1 MTDKPDPIGEAI
13 AATDT
18 PPMLEVPVI
27 IRSSGRQ
34 VSLLLPVEPPF
45 TESELAE
52 LCGWMLTGLLVQL
65 RAIAEHRRSPI
76 QVVRSMPS

>member
-1 MTDKPDPIGEAI
+1 MTDDVIGKAI
-13 AATDT
+13 AATEA

-27 IRSSGRQ
+27 ISSSGRQ
-34 VSLLLPVEPPF
+34 VSLLLPVEPPL

-65 RAIAEHRRSPI
+65 RAIAEQRKSPI